1 MSERTR
7 PPWRAFGVCVY
18 SLSTGK
24 YVFSVENSLLA
35 REEIE
40 ELVARIVRAC
50 NAHDDLVAACEMVMA
65 WQYRCKYCL
74 PNEDCELHTKA
85 RAAIAKAKPA
95 Q

>member
-7 PPWRAFGVCVY
+7 PPWRAFGVCIY

-24 YVFSVENSLLA
+24 YVFAVENSTLT
-35 REEIE
+35 REEQD
-40 ELVARIVRAC
+40 ELPALIVQAV
-50 NAHDDLVAACEMVMA
+50 NAHDDLLAACEMLMQ

-74 PNEDCELHTKA
+74 PGEDCELHTKA